1 MVSAGRRLPI
11 RIIQAKRVGRV
22 AVQRTLGRTVLHR
35 QRLARVIGL
44 GDRASPLCRT
54 PALVQLQGDPNSNI
68 TIFPFTFS
76 RDGSTSPAMLSLET
90 TDEDLAFPA
99 AGGPLKISS
108 SEGLHLPSSLSEAES
123 GTKPSGRDLL
133 VISWQSLHHD
143 DLLLDEG
150 LTPMVVILVDAQQL
164 AGQPGRLIEALD
176 AIRRR
181 FPASLLWAPGIGGPD
196 NCAVLAWFGVDLF
209 DMGRVKRAAAM
220 GVHLSQ
226 LGPRSIDT
234 EGGESQD
241 TDDLILAGLDQW
253 QSALR
258 AVRTAIRDGRLRD
271 LVEQQALSS
280 ASLVE
285 HLRRH
290 DAMQRRRLNDSKAA
304 GGTIGLARVVPEK
317 QRIRFHSE
325 SSHGD
330 PLVADWIERVVSA
343 HNPPTHHRDT
353 LVLLPCSMRKPYS
366 LSASHRTFARVI
378 PADSVDEIS
387 ITSPLGIV
395 PRSLEDIWPAAHY
408 DIPVTGEWKVE
419 EVEVIRDLV
428 GQLVTKFQYNRVVNH
443 SGFNADFELKIPII
457 DTRQGDGA
465 TSRLALDRLSDVLGL
480 RSDGTE
486 NEPPRRRNEILY
498 ERFQAASRFL
508 HGSDVWMEGAKVAG
522 KPPRWLLK
530 KDGEQFAQWHP
541 KSGRFAFSKASLP
554 ILHAANMLPV
564 VEIVSGVDWRGDIFS
579 SNISKWDSSIRV
591 GDELLVMQDG
601 RLIGSARASAAAW
614 EWPTAPGRL
623 ARSQHRV

>member
-1 MVSAGRRLPI
+1 
-11 RIIQAKRVGRV
+11 
-22 AVQRTLGRTVLHR
+22 VQRTLGRTVLHR
-35 QRLARVIGL
+35 QRLARIIGL
-44 GDRASPLCRT
+44 GDRASPLSRT
-54 PALVQLQGDPNSNI
+54 PALVQLQGDPDSK
-68 TIFPFTFS
+68 TTTFPFTFT
-76 RDGSTSPAMLSLET
+76 RDGSTSPALLSLET
-90 TDEDLAFPA
+90 TDEYLAFPA

-108 SEGLHLPSSLSEAES
+108 SEGLHLPASLAEADS

-133 VISWQSLHHD
+133 IISWQSLHHD
-143 DLLLDEG
+143 DLLLEEN
-150 LTPMVVILVDAQQL
+150 LAPMIVILVDAQQL

-181 FPASLLWAPGIGGPD
+181 FPAALLWAPGIGGPD

-209 DMGRVKRAAAM
+209 DLGRVRRSAAM
-220 GVHLSQ
+220 GVHLSL

-241 TDDLILAGLDQW
+241 TNDLIDAGLTEW
-253 QSALR
+253 QAALR

-280 ASLVE
+280 ASLVG

-290 DAMQRRRLNDSKAA
+290 DAMQRHRLQDSASA
-304 GGTIGLARVVPEK
+304 GGTIGLARIVPEK

-325 SSHGD
+325 SSQGD
-330 PLVADWIERVVSA
+330 PLVADWVARVVAA
-343 HNPPTHHRDT
+343 HKPPDHHRDT
-353 LVLLPCSMRKPYS
+353 LLLLPCSMRKPYS
-366 LSASHRTFARVI
+366 LSGSHRTFARVI
-378 PADSVDEIS
+378 PADSVDEVS

-408 DIPVTGEWKVE
+408 DIPVTGQWKVE
-419 EVEVIRDLV
+419 ELAVVKDLV
-428 GQLVTKFQYNRVVNH
+428 GQLVTKFQYKRVVNH
-443 SGFNADFELKIPII
+443 SGVDADFALEIPVI

-465 TSRLALDRLSDVLGL
+465 TNHAALDRLSDVLGL
-480 RSDGTE
+480 RSDGTG
-486 NEPPRRRNEILY
+486 NQPARHRNDILF

-508 HGSDVWMEGAKVAG
+508 HGSDAWMEGTKVAG

-530 KDGEQFAQWHP
+530 KEGAQFAQWHP
-541 KSGRFAFSKASLP
+541 KSGRFAFSKSSLP
-554 ILHAANMLPV
+554 ILHATNMLPI

-579 SNISKWDSSIRV
+579 SNIAKWDSSIRV
-591 GDELLVMQDG
+591 GDELLVVQDG
-601 RLIGSARASAAAW
+601 QLIGSARANAAAW